1 MLKQVEFHPSRVLA
15 SKTAGFFPI
24 NPSVNKVIFTPNGP
38 TAPKHMG
45 DFAKSTHKSEW
56 KESMFGNYEKM
67 NISRTFSAPFLRKDL
82 LPTIKILK
90 AQPAFKVKLQ
100 EEANK
105 YELYTRVTANRST
118 QVQ

>member
-1 MLKQVEFHPSRVLA
+1 
-15 SKTAGFFPI
+15 
-24 NPSVNKVIFTPNGP
+24 
-38 TAPKHMG
+38 MG

-56 KESMFGNYEKM
+56 KESMFESYEKM
-67 NISRTFSAPFLRKDL
+67 NTSGTFSAPVPGKDL
-82 LPTIKILK
+82 PPTIKILK

-105 YELYTRVTANRST
+105 YELYTRKTANGST